1 MLYKSY
7 EKGNIAIGLDI
18 NKDGPKCFALLPN
31 NLAVQTLVMSCPKL
45 ERCFYDICL
54 YSSKHSIR
62 NYPLKLF
69 FDIEQKGPDGKKTL
83 ITDQILNMV
92 IQTIY
97 NNVYDVLRRFYALE
111 YDMKNLVVLD
121 SGDHIDINDLS
132 DRCSYIDDKTNNMRT
147 IIPEEQKRI

>member
-1 MLYKSY
+1 MKYQFNKQLTVQIFDPYPNNREIVEAKKKPKSSDNFIVKTINGVNFYNKIEMLYKSY

-83 ITDQILNMV
+83 ITDQILNVV
-92 IQTIY
+92 IQTI
-97 NNVYDVLRRFYALE
+97 
-111 YDMKNLVVLD
+111 
-121 SGDHIDINDLS
+121 
-132 DRCSYIDDKTNNMRT
+132 
-147 IIPEEQKRI
+147 